1 MKGIWQDAEVKSLF
15 LEVEECKSAGKA
27 IRDAFASH
35 AQKFGR
41 KPNSVRNYYYHE
53 IDRLEEDKARLKR
66 LNINLKEHQK
76 SQFAFFTEE
85 EKNKIIDK
93 IKEKIDEGYSVRKAC
108 LMLSGGDV
116 KQMLR
121 LQNKYRA
128 SESEKK
134 SNVLKFK
141 AKTTNKITDAD
152 INSIFL
158 GLVKLIKKNA
168 LDAARAQVENSQLE
182 SAGAIRKLLAELGQ
196 KERELKFLR
205 DDYCSLKKENA
216 LLKKKLLIATCYKA
230 REMSQKERQA

>member
-27 IRDAFASH
+27 IRDAFTSH

-53 IDRLEEDKARLKR
+53 IDRLEEDKQRLSRLK
-66 LNINLKEHQK
+66 IDLKEHQK

-85 EKNKIIDK
+85 EKNRMIDK
-93 IKEKIDEGYSVRKAC
+93 IKQKLEEGYSVRKAC

-116 KQMLR
+116 KEMLR
-121 LQNKYRA
+121 LQNKFRA

-141 AKTTNKITDAD
+141 AKTTNKITDGD

-168 LDAARAQVENSQLE
+168 LDSARAQVENEKLE
-182 SAGAIRKLLAELGQ
+182 SASAIRKLLAEMGQ

-205 DDYCSLKKENA
+205 DDYSSLKKENA
-216 LLKKKLLIATCYKA
+216 LLKKKLLMATCFKA
-230 REMSQKERQA
+230 RAISEKEREA